1 MNTKHTP
8 GPWAAY
14 LSRHSPQSK
23 PHRFRIEAGQD
34 CVAVSAKYGEDSGAI
49 HDRDIMAANAALIA
63 SAPELLAALE
73 AIISGW
79 DSPTYG
85 DDAAKIDHCFDAIE
99 QARAAIA
106 KATQEE

>member
-8 GPWAAY
+8 GPWQLITPDRGMPWIDSMGGVIADT
-14 LSRHSPQSK
+14 HSICGSTA
-23 PHRFRIEAGQD
+23 HNGR
-34 CVAVSAKYGEDSGAI
+34 
-49 HDRDIMAANAALIA
+49 LIA

-85 DDAAKIDHCFDAIE
+85 DDADEIDPLVAFASIE
-99 QARAAIA
+99 KARAAIA
-106 KATQEE
+106 KARNE